1 MDIFDIIREQ
11 LYLEE
16 KLKIIKK
23 IKQLPEKVMNKAMR
37 YILKQAPD
45 QIKTMEKAIE
55 KAGRKRR

>member
-23 IKQLPEKVMNKAMR
+23 IKQLPEKAMNKAIR
-37 YILKQAPD
+37 YILKKAPGE
-45 QIKTMEKAIE
+45 IKKMEKVV
-55 KAGRKRR
+55 KHKRG